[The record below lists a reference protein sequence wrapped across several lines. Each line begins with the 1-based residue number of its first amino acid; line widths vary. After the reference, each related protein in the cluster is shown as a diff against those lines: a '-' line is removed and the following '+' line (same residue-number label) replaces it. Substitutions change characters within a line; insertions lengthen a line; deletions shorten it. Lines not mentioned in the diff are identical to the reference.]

1 MSVLWPSLPYLLRGA
16 ASTVV
21 LALAVL
27 VVGSA
32 LGLAL
37 GLLRVVPWRVA
48 AGAVG
53 WAVEVVRAV
62 PLLLLL
68 LFEGVPQTILA
79 RCAPRPF
86 GRATVR
92 RRPRS
97 AQLTCGEPT
106 ADPQQSARH

>member
-1 MSVLWPSLPYLLRGA
+1 VSVLWPSLPYLLRGA

-27 VVGSA
+27 AVGSA

-68 LFEGVPQTILA
+68 FFVFFGLPALGCAFRRFPP
-79 RCAPRPF
+79 RCSP
-86 GRATVR
+86 
-92 RRPRS
+92 
-97 AQLTCGEPT
+97 
-106 ADPQQSARH
+106 